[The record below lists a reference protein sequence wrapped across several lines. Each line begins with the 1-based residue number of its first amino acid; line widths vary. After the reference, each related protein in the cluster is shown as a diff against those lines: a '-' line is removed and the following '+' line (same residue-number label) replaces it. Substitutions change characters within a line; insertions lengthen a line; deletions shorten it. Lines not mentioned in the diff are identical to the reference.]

1 VNDVRIG
8 YARCSTDKQDLTAQR
23 DYLLGARVPEAS
35 VHLDYGLS
43 GKDRARPALNT
54 ALAQISGAR
63 QAAPADTTVTLVVP
77 KLDRLGRSIRDL
89 HDIADEVTDC
99 GGRLEFA
106 GKVYDPTDAMD
117 KMFFN
122 ILATFAEFERDLLVQ
137 RTKEGMAVGHSR
149 TPPPA
154 EAAGA
159 SSLDL
164 VVHRRH
170 GRWFAERVRRQPER
184 GRVGGRRAWV
194 TLQFDDLLSAL

>member
-137 RTKEGMAVGHSR
+137 RTKEGMAVAKAKGKLKGGK
-149 TPPPA
+149 PKLGPA
-154 EAAGA
+154 QRKHLCELYAEGTHTISDLQEEFKVGRATVYRIIQAAA
-159 SSLDL
+159 
-164 VVHRRH
+164 
-170 GRWFAERVRRQPER
+170 A
-184 GRVGGRRAWV
+184 
-194 TLQFDDLLSAL
+194 

>member
-1 VNDVRIG
+1 MKDVRIG

-23 DYLLGARVPEAS
+23 DYLLGAHVPEAS
-35 VHLDYGLS
+35 IHLDHGLS

-54 ALAQISGAR
+54 ALAQVAGAR
-63 QAAPADTTVTLVVP
+63 QAAPDGTAVTLVVP

-106 GKVYDPTDAMD
+106 GKVFDPTDAMD

-137 RTKEGMAVGHSR
+137 RTKEGMAV
-149 TPPPA
+149 A
-154 EAAGA
+154 KAAGKLKGGKPKLSPTQRKYMRQLYEA
-159 SSLDL
+159 KTHTISDL
-164 VVHRRH
+164 QEEFKV
-170 GRWFAERVRRQPER
+170 GRATVYRILNE
-184 GRVGGRRAWV
+184 GA
-194 TLQFDDLLSAL
+194 

>member
-1 VNDVRIG
+1 MNDVRIG
-8 YARCSTDKQDLTAQR
+8 YARCSTDQQDLTAQR
-23 DYLLGARVPEAS
+23 DYLLGARVPEAGI
-35 VHLDYGLS
+35 HLDHGLS
-43 GKDRARPALNT
+43 GKDRARPALDT

-63 QAAPADTTVTLVVP
+63 QAAPAGTTVTLVVP

-137 RTKEGMAVGHSR
+137 RTKEGMAVAKAKGKL
-149 TPPPA
+149 TGGKPKLGPA
-154 EAAGA
+154 QRKHLRELYSAGTHTITDLQTEFKVGRATVYRIIQAADA
-159 SSLDL
+159 S
-164 VVHRRH
+164 
-170 GRWFAERVRRQPER
+170 
-184 GRVGGRRAWV
+184 
-194 TLQFDDLLSAL
+194 